1 MVQAQLNHPIMR
13 RFLLALL
20 ALCLT
25 GSFALHADAG
35 FSAKN
40 SFGVGD
46 RRYILDADG
55 ATPLSK
61 SFGRFEILSGGARIS
76 AVADGT
82 GSTFYADG
90 LFALGIVTIPGT
102 TAGGS
107 ATVLVRA
114 WDNRFGAT
122 YADAVAS
129 GGHFGE
135 FQCLVTSLTDGIS
148 PPSSDAFLAFQSFA
162 LNTANLL
169 PLGTISSSVTGQGT
183 VSVAPAKALYHPA
196 EPVTITATPAAG
208 WAFAGWSGATVS
220 TAPSLIITV
229 PTAISVV
236 ANFKPLRQITLTQEG
251 SGIVQATPSGPYAD
265 GAVVSVTAIPTA
277 GWSFLG
283 WQGDASGTANPLT
296 VTLASDLTIKAVF
309 QQQYSIQT
317 VVIGHGQVQLS
328 PSGPL
333 FNAGTPVQATAVA
346 AAGWRFVGWSGGAS
360 GTASPI
366 VVVADANKSLT
377 ATFQREWPLT
387 LSVTG
392 SGTASADPAPGPY
405 LDGTTVMLTA
415 TPTGDAI
422 FTGWSGGVTSTANP
436 LTVTMSSALQ
446 ISAAFSPTFP
456 VTVTAIGSG
465 TVALQPQKARYA
477 LNEAV
482 TAVATPSEGWTFTG
496 WSGDLTATASS
507 FGFSVTKATAL
518 VATFKQN
525 RQLTLTQT
533 GQGTVV
539 GTPSGPYVEGAT
551 VSIKATAASGWAFAG
566 WQGGA
571 SGTANPLSVTLNADT
586 AIQAVFKQLFA
597 VTTHVAGPGSVSV
610 APQAATYQE
619 GTQVVL
625 TATPA
630 GNAVFAGWTGSTNSS
645 AASLSLTV
653 NAAVDVTANFLPT
666 FALTTTVTGQGS
678 VAVAPQKARYVTN
691 DLVTLTATPADGWDF
706 TSWSGAAAGSAAS
719 IQVRMT
725 GDLSVSALFTLQ
737 PPPVEVAGTAVD
749 GYIAGAKVFFDA
761 NRNGILDAGEPS
773 TTTDRAGKFNLVVDV
788 KKFDLNHDG
797 KLSPDEGRIVV
808 DGGVDLST
816 GETRTGQLTAPITAS
831 VVTPITT
838 LVDAV
843 SGANP
848 GLGVEESER
857 RVKAALGVP
866 QEIAVNGYD
875 PIKAAAGGD
884 TRAVTVQA
892 ANATISDTVSQLS
905 VVLDKGS
912 AADSRQ
918 ASDAVNAALAKQ
930 ASAGQ
935 PLNLNQ
941 GSGVASLLDAASKSV
956 GATLSTA
963 AAGVV
968 SDVIAAQNLA
978 KSAVSNASGDLVGA
992 LQQIGKVQAV
1002 SQGAAQT
1009 ALGALASGD
1018 AGADEVRLSFTGVA
1032 LTAAV
1037 DAAPVGDLFAT
1048 NRAAGTFS
1056 LLDTAALSTEDGRVV
1071 QPLTVVRRDGASGA
1085 VRVSVT
1091 FDNAATLTT
1100 NRVFIDF
1107 ADGELLQNVDLR
1119 SLIVDNAT
1127 PDPERRLSFTLAL
1140 AAGAPAAAK
1149 LAAPLTGVLT
1159 VVDNDAAGTVG
1170 FGGANFSVSEDGT
1183 PLIPVVLERSG
1194 GSAGTVVVDVLPSA
1208 TLDGGAVAGADFLTG
1223 KITVTFAPGELRRT
1237 IPLPVIEDSVVEPT
1251 KKFALTLRLGA
1262 GSASGSSVN
1271 ATASTATVSII
1282 DNDGAPVL
1290 EISRNGAGGPK
1301 FAVRG
1306 PVRGRYV
1313 LQASSDL
1320 KNWSAIGAE
1329 IQTQGVETAIQLG
1342 VPASAAAGQFIRAIS
1357 AP

>member
-1 MVQAQLNHPIMR
+1 MH

-20 ALCLT
+20 TVLLT
-25 GSFALHADAG
+25 GSIPLRADGG

-40 SFGVGD
+40 SFGVAD

-55 ATPLSK
+55 VTPLSK

-102 TAGGS
+102 TAGSS
-107 ATVLVRA
+107 ATVVVRA

-129 GGHFGE
+129 GAHFGE
-135 FQCLVTSLTDGIS
+135 FQCLVTGLGEGIS
-148 PPSSDAFLAFQSFA
+148 PPSPDAFLAFQSFA

-169 PLGTISSSVTGQGT
+169 PLGSLATSVTGQGAVT
-183 VSVAPAKALYHPA
+183 VAPAKALYHPA
-196 EPVTITATPAAG
+196 EPVTLTATPAAG
-208 WAFAGWSGATVS
+208 WSFAGWSGSVVS
-220 TAPSLIITV
+220 GASPLTITV
-229 PTAISVV
+229 PSSMSVV
-236 ANFKPLRQITLTQEG
+236 ANFKPLRQLTLTQAG
-251 SGIVQATPSGPYAD
+251 AGTVLATPAGPYAD
-265 GAVVSVTAIPTA
+265 GTVVSVTATPAA
-277 GWSFLG
+277 GWSFVG
-283 WQGDASGTANPLT
+283 WQGDATGSANPLSI
-296 VTLASDLTIKAVF
+296 TLVADASIQAVF
-309 QQQYSIQT
+309 QQQFSIQT
-317 VVIGHGQVQLS
+317 LTAGQGQVQLS
-328 PSGPL
+328 PAGPL
-333 FNAGTPVQATAVA
+333 FNAGTPVQATALA
-346 AAGWRFVGWSGGAS
+346 AAGWRFVGWSGAAS
-360 GTASPI
+360 GTASP
-366 VVVADANKSLT
+366 VTVVADANKILT
-377 ATFQREWPLT
+377 ATFQPEWPLT
-387 LSVTG
+387 LSTTG
-392 SGTASADPAPGPY
+392 SGTVAATPSPGPY
-405 LDGTTVMLTA
+405 LDGTPVVLTA
-415 TPTGDAI
+415 IPTGDAV
-422 FTGWSGGVTSTANP
+422 FTGWSGSVSSTANP

-446 ISAAFSPTFP
+446 ITASFSPTFP
-456 VTVTAIGSG
+456 VTVTATGSG
-465 TVALQPQKARYA
+465 TVALQPQKARYT
-477 LNEAV
+477 LNEPV
-482 TAVATPSEGWTFTG
+482 SAVATPAAGWSFAG
-496 WSGDLTATASS
+496 WSGDLTSS
-507 FGFSVTKATAL
+507 SSTLGFKVTQATAL
-518 VATFKQN
+518 VATFKPN
-525 RQLTLTQT
+525 RQLTLTQS

-539 GTPSGPYVEGAT
+539 ATPGGPYVDGTT
-551 VSIKATAASGWAFAG
+551 VSIQATAASGWSFVG

-586 AIQAVFKQLFA
+586 AIQAVFQQLWPL
-597 VTTHVAGPGSVSV
+597 TTHVSGPGSIALV
-610 APQAATYQE
+610 PQAAAYLDGSLVQ
-619 GTQVVL
+619 L
-625 TATPA
+625 IATPSA
-630 GNAVFAGWTGSTNSS
+630 NAVFAGWTGSTNSS
-645 AASLSLTV
+645 SATLSLAVTS
-653 NAAVDVTANFLPT
+653 AVDLTANFLPT
-666 FALTTTVTGQGS
+666 FALTTTVTGQGT
-678 VAVAPQKARYVTN
+678 VTVVPQKARYVTN
-691 DLVTLTATPADGWDF
+691 DLVTLTATPANGWDF
-706 TSWSGAAAGSAAS
+706 TSWSGAAAGSAPS
-719 IQVRMT
+719 VQVRMT
-725 GDLSVSALFTLQ
+725 GDLAVAALFTAQ
-737 PPPVEVAGTAVD
+737 PPPIQVAGTAVD

-761 NRNGILDAGEPS
+761 NRNGILDAGEPF

-797 KLSPDEGRIVV
+797 KLSPEEGRIVV

-816 GETRTGQLTAPITAS
+816 GETRTGQLTAPVTAS

-848 GLGVEESER
+848 GMGVDESER

-866 QEIAVNGYD
+866 AEIAVNAYD
-875 PIKAAAGGD
+875 PIQAAAGGD
-884 TRAVTVQA
+884 TRAVAVQA

-918 ASDAVNAALAKQ
+918 ANDAVNAALATQ

-956 GATLSTA
+956 GASLSTA
-963 AAGVV
+963 AASVV
-968 SDVIAAQNLA
+968 SDVVAAQNAA
-978 KSAVSNASGDLVGA
+978 KSAVSGASGDLVGA

-1037 DAAPVGDLFAT
+1037 NAAPVGDLFAT
-1048 NRAAGTFS
+1048 NRAVGTFS
-1056 LLDTAALSTEDGRVV
+1056 LLQTAALATEDGRVV

-1091 FDNAATLTT
+1091 FDTAATLTT

-1119 SLIVDNAT
+1119 SLLVDNTT
-1127 PDPERRLSFTLAL
+1127 PDPERHLSFTLAL

-1149 LAAPLTGVLT
+1149 LAAPQTGVLT
-1159 VVDNDAAGTVG
+1159 VVDNDAAGTVS
-1170 FGGANFSVSEDGT
+1170 FGGSNFSVSEDGT

-1194 GSAGTVVVDVLPSA
+1194 GSAGTVVVEVTAGA
-1208 TLDGGAVAGADFLTG
+1208 TADGGAVAGVDFVAG
-1223 KITVTFAPGELRRT
+1223 KTTVTFGPGELRRT
-1237 IPLPVIEDSVVEPT
+1237 IPLPVIDDTVAEPT
-1251 KKFALTLRLGA
+1251 KKFALTLKLGA

-1271 ATASTATVSII
+1271 AAASAATVSII

-1290 EISRNGAGGPK
+1290 EIARNGVGGPK
-1301 FAVRG
+1301 FTVRG
-1306 PVRGRYV
+1306 PVRGRYL

-1320 KNWSAIGAE
+1320 KTWSAIGAP
-1329 IQTQGVETAIQLG
+1329 IQTEGADTAVLLG
-1342 VPASAAAGQFIRAIS
+1342 VPSSVTAGQFVRAVS